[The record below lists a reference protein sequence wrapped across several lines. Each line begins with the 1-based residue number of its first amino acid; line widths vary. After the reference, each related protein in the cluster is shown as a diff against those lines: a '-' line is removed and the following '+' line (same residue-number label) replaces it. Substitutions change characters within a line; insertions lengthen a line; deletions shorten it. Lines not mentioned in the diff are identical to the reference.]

1 MTYLWIGLLMI
12 LSYFL
17 GSIPSGLVIGKVFK
31 NVDIREHGS
40 QNTGATNAIRV
51 LGFKYGIFAF
61 IFDGLKG
68 ALVIFLVYIIG
79 NQSLYLVGQYDINI
93 ATLYGAAA
101 VMGHVWPIYI
111 NFKGGKAVATSLGMI
126 TAIEPWLALVI
137 VLIFLLVFILTKY
150 VSLSSIIAALFT
162 FLYFG
167 IRIFVSDSLYNKP
180 TRIMDFVI
188 VVFLASLIFVRHKM
202 NFKRL
207 KEGTELKF
215 YPKKKK

>member
-1 MTYLWIGLLMI
+1 MTYVWIGLLMV

-31 NVDIREHGS
+31 KIDIREHGS

-61 IFDGLKG
+61 LFDGLKG
-68 ALVIFLVYIIG
+68 ALVILLVYLIG
-79 NQSLYLVGQYDINI
+79 NENLYLVSQYEINI
-93 ATLYGAAA
+93 SSVYGAAA

-126 TAIEPWLALVI
+126 TAIEPWMGLAIVI
-137 VLIFLLVFILTKY
+137 VFLIVFKLSKY
-150 VSLSSIIAALFT
+150 VSLSSIISALFT
-162 FLYFG
+162 FLYFS
-167 IRIFVSDSLYNKP
+167 IRIFVGDSLYNKP

-188 VVFLASLIFVRHKM
+188 IVFLAVIIFTRHKL
-202 NFKRL
+202 NFRRL
-207 KEGTELKF
+207 KAGTELKF